1 MTTNRQPIKAIE
13 NDLVTILEFVR
24 VAVKAFPVEADRILG
39 FMDLS
44 DDAFEEAY
52 LALGDAIGFDF
63 EDEGQ
68 DDGEEED

>member
-13 NDLVTILEFVR
+13 SDLVTVLEFVR
-24 VAVKAFPVEADRILG
+24 VAVKKFPGAVDEILRH
-39 FMDLS
+39 MDLS

-63 EDEGQ
+63 EDEGA
-68 DDGEEED
+68 D